1 MGNSRRVLQCRHR
14 RLTAPLLALAG
25 LSAVVLGC
33 DRPAMTP
40 AQIDHI
46 QRTCSEHLDRVR
58 QARSDDIRF
67 AEHRAPPGTPVVV
80 YGTSWCHACGAT
92 AAYLERRRIPFV
104 EKDIEEDDGAAAE
117 RVATLK
123 DAGLPPSAA
132 IPVIN
137 VRGTVTEGF
146 YPCVVEAAWA
156 DPP

>member
-1 MGNSRRVLQCRHR
+1 VGNSSRFVDRRSLACI
-14 RLTAPLLALAG
+14 APLLALVA
-25 LSAVVLGC
+25 LPAAAPGC
-33 DRPAMTP
+33 GTPAMTP

-58 QARSDDIRF
+58 QTRSDDVRF

-104 EKDIEEDDGAAAE
+104 EKDIEDDDGAAAE

-123 DAGLPPSAA
+123 DAGLPPSSA